1 MGIPNR
7 PLQVSFSRHATRR
20 IRQRRLDYRQIE
32 RIMYT
37 YPCEDGQHEFDPP
50 GTDMRLVFA
59 DDMRMRTVITAMW
72 RYR

>member
-1 MGIPNR
+1 MGIPKG
-7 PLQVSFSRHATRR
+7 PLQVTFSRHATQR
-20 IRQRRLDYRQIE
+20 IRKRRLNYRQIE

-37 YPCEDGQHEFDPP
+37 YPCEDGQHEWEPP

-59 DDMRMRTVITAMW
+59 DDMRMRTVITAMK